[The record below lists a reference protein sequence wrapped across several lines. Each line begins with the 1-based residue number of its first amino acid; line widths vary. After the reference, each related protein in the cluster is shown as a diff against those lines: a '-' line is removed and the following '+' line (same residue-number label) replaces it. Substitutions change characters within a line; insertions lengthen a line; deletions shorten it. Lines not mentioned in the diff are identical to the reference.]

1 MWQRYFSIS
10 LDLKDQW
17 FRMPMEENLENMKY
31 IHKIMKEKGIE
42 EDIKEWRDA
51 YDETILREATRW
63 GRPKILKWLLHE
75 CISDVNE
82 QNRIGS
88 TALHNAIVNNR
99 IECARLLLDLG
110 SQNLK
115 TRLGYTP
122 LDLAKKVGTKEMQS
136 LLESHFHSR

>member
-1 MWQRYFSIS
+1 MNAYKGN
-10 LDLKDQW
+10 LD
-17 FRMPMEENLENMKY
+17 NMKHIY
-31 IHKIMKEKGIE
+31 KIMKEKGIE

-51 YDETILREATRW
+51 YDETILREATRR

-75 CISDVNE
+75 YISDVNE

-88 TALHNAIVNNR
+88 TALHSAVVNDR

-122 LDLAKKVGTKEMQS
+122 LNLAKKVGNKEMQN
-136 LLESHFHSR
+136 LLKSHFHSH

>member
-1 MWQRYFSIS
+1 MIAS
-10 LDLKDQW
+10 DLKEEW
-17 FRMPMEENLENMKY
+17 FKNAREGNLDNMKY
-31 IHKIMKEKGIE
+31 IYKIMKEKGIE

-63 GRPKILKWLLHE
+63 GRLKILKWLLHE

-88 TALHNAIVNNR
+88 TALHNAIVNNK

-122 LDLAKKVGTKEMQS
+122 LDLAKKVGTKEMQG
-136 LLESHFHSR
+136 LLKSYFHSR

>member
-1 MWQRYFSIS
+1 
-10 LDLKDQW
+10 
-17 FRMPMEENLENMKY
+17 
-31 IHKIMKEKGIE
+31 MKERGIE

-51 YDETILREATRW
+51 HNETILREATRW

-75 CISDVNE
+75 FISDVNE

-88 TALHNAIVNNR
+88 TALHSAIVNNR

-122 LDLAKKVGTKEMQS
+122 LDLAKKVENKDMQN
-136 LLESHFHSR
+136 LLKSHFHSR